1 MELREE
7 MSRLKSE
14 RLVKE
19 TQINRLEMNVS
30 EKDDQI
36 NELQRQLR
44 QVLALLGCCCS
55 AAAVPHLH

>member
-36 NELQRQLR
+36 NEMQRQLR
-44 QVLALLGCCCS
+44 QVLALL
-55 AAAVPHLH
+55 AV

>member
-30 EKDDQI
+30 EKDDQM

-44 QVLALLGCCCS
+44 QVLALLRCCS
-55 AAAVPHLH
+55 SDAAVK